1 MTITVLQPEVLGC
14 IHTKSGTALTC
25 VGFRSPSDMIGDN
38 NSSGHSWTAAAPTEN
53 VWNAR
58 FDVNAACSQDTSLS
72 HGGRKYFDLIGCSLD
87 ACSQR

>member
-25 VGFRSPSDMIGDN
+25 VGFRSPGDVIGSGCTGSDD
-38 NSSGHSWTAAAPTEN
+38 SSGHRWTAAAPTEN

-58 FDVNAACSQDTSLS
+58 FDVNAA
-72 HGGRKYFDLIGCSLD
+72 
-87 ACSQR
+87 